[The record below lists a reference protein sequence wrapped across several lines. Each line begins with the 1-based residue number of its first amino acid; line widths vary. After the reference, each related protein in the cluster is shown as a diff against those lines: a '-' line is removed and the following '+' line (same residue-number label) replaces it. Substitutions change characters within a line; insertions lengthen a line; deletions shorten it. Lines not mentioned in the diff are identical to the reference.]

1 MEKFDIYEA
10 PELSI
15 ITLGVSD
22 IITTSKDVE
31 DDLDWGV

>member
-15 ITLGVSD
+15 VLLGDSD
-22 IITTSKDVE
+22 IITSSKDVE